1 MGDDPV
7 LDCPICDPGSIS
19 HWEGAVDNELYR
31 KTIVEMESKNVD
43 AEYIQGWAGGFMGNP
58 KREEQRVTE
67 AYDKGFED
75 GSDKN
80 TSNYESWI
88 AG

>member
-1 MGDDPV
+1 M
-7 LDCPICDPGSIS
+7 
-19 HWEGAVDNELYR
+19 DNRLYR
-31 KTIVEMESKNVD
+31 ETIVEMESKNVD

-58 KREEQRVTE
+58 KREQQRVTE

-80 TSNYESWI
+80 TSNYERWI